1 MLCFPRYFM
10 KFFDTF
16 TRKKK
21 ILKPSGNEVK
31 IYTCGPTVYD
41 YAHIGNLRTYVV
53 QDVIKRIIERKF
65 KVKHVMNITDVGHLV
80 SDSDTGEDKMELGAK
95 REQKTAWE
103 IAEYYT
109 ERFLADMQKLKIEKP
124 SVMCKA
130 TDNIKEMIELVA
142 TLEKKGYTYAT
153 EDGVY
158 FNTSKFKDYG
168 KLARLDKE
176 GLKAGK
182 RVEMGGKK
190 NATDFALWKFSKE
203 PRQMEW
209 DSPWGKGF
217 PGWHIECS
225 AMAMK
230 YLGETLD
237 VHAGGIDHIPVH
249 HTNEIA
255 QSEAATGKKFS
266 KIWMHIAFILLEG
279 KKISKSLG
287 NYYTLSQLEEKGFSP
302 AAFRYLCASSHYR
315 SDMNFTL
322 DALRDAENA
331 LRTIND
337 FYRRMKEIKG
347 GGAENGKIS
356 AYEKKFWSALEDDA
370 NTPNALAALF
380 DMIRS
385 ANKSAPS
392 EKSGRII
399 TGFLEN
405 ADKIFCFLE
414 GQGTISE
421 EEAYMIREREIM
433 RKAGNYK
440 AADEIR
446 KKLAELGVE
455 IEDTPSGTRWV
466 RREKRQA

>member
-1 MLCFPRYFM
+1 M

>member
-1 MLCFPRYFM
+1 M

-21 ILKPSGNEVK
+21 IIRPSGNEVK

-41 YAHIGNLRTYVV
+41 YAHIGNLRAYVAE
-53 QDVIKRIIERKF
+53 DVIKRIIQRKF
-65 KVKHVMNITDVGHLV
+65 RVNHVMNITDVGHLV
-80 SDSDTGEDKMELGAK
+80 SDADSGEDKMELGAK
-95 REQKTAWE
+95 REKKTAWE
-103 IAEYYT
+103 IAQFYT
-109 ERFLADMQKLKIEKP
+109 ERFLADMEKLKIEKP
-124 SVMCKA
+124 SILCKA
-130 TDNIKEMIELVA
+130 TDHIKEMIELVA
-142 TLEKKGYTYAT
+142 ALEKKGYTYIT

-158 FNTSKFKDYG
+158 FDTSKFKDYG

-203 PRQMEW
+203 KRQMEW
-209 DSPWGKGF
+209 DSLWGQGV

-237 VHAGGIDHIPVH
+237 IHAGGIDHISVH
-249 HTNEIA
+249 HANEIA

-266 KIWMHIAFILLEG
+266 KIWIHVAFMLLEG

-315 SDMNFTL
+315 SEMNFTIE
-322 DALRDAENA
+322 ALKNAKNA
-331 LRTIND
+331 LQTIND
-337 FYRRMKEIKG
+337 FYRRMKEING
-347 GGAENGKIS
+347 GSENVKIS
-356 AYEKKFWSALEDDA
+356 AYKKKFWSALEDDA

-380 DMIRS
+380 DMIRF
-385 ANKSAPS
+385 ANKNLQP
-392 EKSGRII
+392 EKSSRSII
-399 TGFLEN
+399 EFLED
-405 ADKIFCFLE
+405 ADKVFCFLE
-414 GQGTISE
+414 SQGVINE
-421 EEAYMIREREIM
+421 EEAGMIREREKM
-433 RKAGNYK
+433 RKDGNYK
-440 AADEIR
+440 VADEIR
-446 KKLAELGVE
+446 KKLAERG
-455 IEDTPSGTRWV
+455 IELEDASGGTRWKK
-466 RREKRQA
+466 RERRQA